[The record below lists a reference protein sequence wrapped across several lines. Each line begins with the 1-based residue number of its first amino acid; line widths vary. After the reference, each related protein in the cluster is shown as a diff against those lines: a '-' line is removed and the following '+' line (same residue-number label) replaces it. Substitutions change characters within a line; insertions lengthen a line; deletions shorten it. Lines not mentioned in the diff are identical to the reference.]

1 MAMLKNPKIIKTEGS
16 MYHRHPA
23 NKVGPKT
30 TRTATKRK
38 LRVECSRKK
47 TRIENYRAQTDKF
60 NKYIITSFDIHY
72 IVILKI
78 TILNF

>member
-1 MAMLKNPKIIKTEGS
+1 MATLKNPKIIKTEGS

-23 NKVGPKT
+23 NRVGPKT

-38 LRVECSRKK
+38 ARVGCSRKK
-47 TRIENYRAQTDKF
+47 TRIENYRTQTDKF
-60 NKYIITSFDIHY
+60 NKYNYFIDIHY